1 MAPLDTGGR
10 AAGGD
15 RVTRKPKT
23 KTKRAVKVDT
33 ACQCHPVRKPTF
45 PVMSHSV
52 NCPVR
57 RRYTDNG
64 RMIAEL
70 MHSKQLKGSPKDY
83 VILVGRRL
91 IDYKGTFDIGGLK
104 AKHGF
109 GGVTLVHKRELAR
122 FVGEQESRRF
132 WRRGLGRIHGNG

>member
-1 MAPLDTGGR
+1 MLGVRCEMA
-10 AAGGD
+10 
-15 RVTRKPKT
+15 RVKRKPKP

-45 PVMSHSV
+45 PIMRHNV

-70 MHSKQLKGSPKDY
+70 MHTKGVKGSPKDW

-91 IDYKGTFDIGGLK
+91 IDHGGTHDLQT
-104 AKHGF
+104 GF
-109 GGVTLVHKRELAR
+109 SGVNLVHKKDLERY
-122 FVGEQESRRF
+122 VGEQESRRF
-132 WRRGLGRIHGNG
+132 WRRGLGRVHAGNQ